1 MACLPCGA
9 YVRTRTSLPH
19 FLHPYNGASSSAG
32 APVCGSP
39 QDWVT
44 ILESTGLGLVSFFLS
59 RPPPFER
66 ILRPKYFG
74 YVENPRTISPVSI
87 LRCGLCFR
95 KQRKLL
101 AIILLLA
108 DTFQYQSID
117 NTCFL
122 KYCLH
127 ININYT
133 LFTLLRYRL
142 VSTCSNHV
150 DSYR

>member
-66 ILRPKYFG
+66 IRPKYFG

-87 LRCGLCFR
+87 LRWVVFSEAEKTIGNNF
-95 KQRKLL
+95 
-101 AIILLLA
+101 IIG
-108 DTFQYQSID
+108 
-117 NTCFL
+117 
-122 KYCLH
+122 
-127 ININYT
+127 
-133 LFTLLRYRL
+133 
-142 VSTCSNHV
+142 
-150 DSYR
+150 